1 MGANLFE
8 DLKMVLMRL
17 AINKNLIV
25 IYMKKYFV
33 LLLLFFFVTFGGFA
47 QGNSM
52 LWKISGNG
60 LKHDSYLFGT
70 IHMLCPDDFEI
81 KQKCLDALNASQ
93 KVVFEVDLS
102 KSENLQ
108 AIQAFAAPD
117 PDFIKKFTES
127 EVKSMDSILVA
138 QQLSMKLLD
147 YVSPVTMISLF
158 SLKGFNCPDP
168 TKLKS
173 YETELA
179 TIAKEKAKPIGELET
194 VDFQF
199 NLMKELVT
207 PKLFMESVFQ
217 LDKYPALTAKMVAAY
232 KSENLTE
239 LTELIQ
245 DPAWMTAE
253 QREKL
258 LNDRNINWTTIIP
271 NLIRDE
277 ACFIAVGAGHLS
289 GDKGVIVLLKEKGYR
304 VTAID

>member
-1 MGANLFE
+1 
-8 DLKMVLMRL
+8 MRL
-17 AINKNLIV
+17 EINKNLIV

-33 LLLLFFFVTFGGFA
+33 LLLFFFFVTFDGFA

-117 PDFIKKFTES
+117 LDFIKKFTES

-194 VDFQF
+194 VDLQF
-199 NLMKELVT
+199 NLMKELIT

-217 LDKYPALTAKMVAAY
+217 LDKYPALTVKMVAAY

-245 DPAWMTAE
+245 DPTWMTAE

-258 LNDRNINWTTIIP
+258 LNGRNINWTMIIP
-271 NLIRDE
+271 NLIKDE

-289 GDKGVIVLLKEKGYR
+289 GDKGVIALLKEKGYR

>member
-1 MGANLFE
+1 M
-8 DLKMVLMRL
+8 
-17 AINKNLIV
+17 
-25 IYMKKYFV
+25 IYMKKYFI
-33 LLLLFFFVTFGGFA
+33 LLLLFFFGTFGGFA

-70 IHMLCPDDFEI
+70 VHMLCPDDFEI

-93 KVVFEVDLS
+93 KVVFEIDLS

-108 AIQAFAAPD
+108 TIQAFAAPD
-117 PDFIKKFTES
+117 LDFIKKFTES

-194 VDFQF
+194 LDFQF

-289 GDKGVIVLLKEKGYR
+289 GDKGVIALLKEKGYR

>member
-1 MGANLFE
+1 
-8 DLKMVLMRL
+8 MRL

-25 IYMKKYFV
+25 IYMKKYFI
-33 LLLLFFFVTFGGFA
+33 LLLLFFFGTFGGFA

-93 KVVFEVDLS
+93 KVVFEIDLS

-108 AIQAFAAPD
+108 TIQAFAAPD
-117 PDFIKKFTES
+117 LDFIKKFTES

-194 VDFQF
+194 LDFQF

-289 GDKGVIVLLKEKGYR
+289 GDKGVIALLKEKGYR

>member
-1 MGANLFE
+1 
-8 DLKMVLMRL
+8 
-17 AINKNLIV
+17 
-25 IYMKKYFV
+25 MKKYFV
-33 LLLLFFFVTFGGFA
+33 LLLFFFFVTFDGFA

-117 PDFIKKFTES
+117 LDFIKKFTES

-194 VDFQF
+194 VDLQF
-199 NLMKELVT
+199 NLMKELIT

-217 LDKYPALTAKMVAAY
+217 LDKYPALTVKMVAAY

-245 DPAWMTAE
+245 DPTWMTAE

-258 LNDRNINWTTIIP
+258 LNGRNINWTMIIP
-271 NLIRDE
+271 NLIKDE

-289 GDKGVIVLLKEKGYR
+289 GDKGVIALLKEKGYR

>member
-1 MGANLFE
+1 
-8 DLKMVLMRL
+8 
-17 AINKNLIV
+17 
-25 IYMKKYFV
+25 MKKYFV
-33 LLLLFFFVTFGGFA
+33 LLLLFFFVTVGGFA

-93 KVVFEVDLS
+93 KVVFEIDLS

-108 AIQAFAAPD
+108 TIQAFAAPD
-117 PDFIKKFTES
+117 LDFIKKFTES

-253 QREKL
+253 QKEKL

-271 NLIRDE
+271 NLIRNE

-289 GDKGVIVLLKEKGYR
+289 GDKGVIALLEEKGYR
-304 VTAID
+304 LTAIE

>member
-1 MGANLFE
+1 
-8 DLKMVLMRL
+8 
-17 AINKNLIV
+17 
-25 IYMKKYFV
+25 MKKYFV

-70 IHMLCPDDFEI
+70 IHMLCSDDFEI

-173 YETELA
+173 YKTELA

-253 QREKL
+253 QRGKL

-289 GDKGVIVLLKEKGYR
+289 GDKGVIALLKEKGYR

>member
-1 MGANLFE
+1 
-8 DLKMVLMRL
+8 
-17 AINKNLIV
+17 
-25 IYMKKYFV
+25 MKKYFI
-33 LLLLFFFVTFGGFA
+33 LLLLFFFGTFGGFA

-70 IHMLCPDDFEI
+70 VHMLCPDDFEI

-93 KVVFEVDLS
+93 KVVFEIDLS

-108 AIQAFAAPD
+108 TIQAFAAPD
-117 PDFIKKFTES
+117 LDFIKKFTES

-194 VDFQF
+194 LDFQF

-289 GDKGVIVLLKEKGYR
+289 GDKGVIALLKEKGYR